1 MVICVRVPR
10 ERGEE
15 ARRLLRSLGIIDLSY
30 RIFSDTAYVYI
41 PVKDEAVEVLSRYTW
56 METVDCSPPPRKKH
70 RTVILP
76 SHDLVG
82 DVVIIR
88 ENVFEQPG
96 VNIDGIVSGFLEVYP
111 GIKAIYVKTRTIG
124 EYRVPELRLLWGE
137 RVEKTI
143 RKEYGLKF
151 VVYLGKVYYNP
162 RLSEEHHRIAEMVED
177 GEHVID
183 VFAGI
188 GGFSIHIASMHD
200 CIVIA
205 NDLNPD
211 AYTSIIEN
219 ILLNRRRLKGRIGV
233 LNMDARSL
241 PRYFGKGVFD
251 RCIANLPHN
260 SFSFM
265 DVYRYLLGKNG
276 VLHLYYVGRTC
287 DDYDVEKLEGWR
299 IEDCSRVL
307 DYAPYIYIYRL
318 DLVKIEE

>member
-1 MVICVRVPR
+1 LVICVKVPR
-10 ERGEE
+10 RRGEE
-15 ARRLLRSLGIIDLSY
+15 ARRLLRDLGIIDKAY
-30 RIFSDTAYVYI
+30 RIFSDNDYVYI
-41 PVKDEAVEVLSRYTW
+41 PIRGEAVEILSRYSW
-56 METVDCSPPPRKKH
+56 IEIVDCSPPPRRKR
-70 RTVILP
+70 RTVVLP

-96 VNIDGIVSGFLEVYP
+96 INIDSIVSGFREIYP
-111 GIKAIYVKTRTIG
+111 GIRAIYVKTRTIG
-124 EYRVPELRLLWGE
+124 DYRVPELRLLWGE

-143 RKEYGLKF
+143 RKEYGLRF

-162 RLSEEHHRIAEMVED
+162 RLSEEHHRIAEMVKD
-177 GEHVID
+177 GERVID

-200 CIVIA
+200 SIVIA

-219 ILLNRRRLKGRIGV
+219 ILLNKKRLRGRIGV

-241 PRYFGKGVFD
+241 PHYFRRGVFD

-265 DVYRYLLGKNG
+265 DVYRYLLRKNG
-276 VLHLYYVGRTC
+276 ILHLYYVGKTC
-287 DDYDVEKLEGWR
+287 DDYDAEKLEGWR
-299 IEDCSRVL
+299 LEGCSRVL